1 MKSPN
6 VFFDVKFGNFQNTWE
21 SRGGAMNE
29 GTNCP
34 EKARQRERESLGV
47 QEWDSVAL
55 TKVEA
60 NMGGGGGATG
70 CMAQPVVLARGGAG
84 EGGGA
89 KGRMSAG
96 PCMGAGQGWLR
107 GGRQGGELL

>member
-1 MKSPN
+1 
-6 VFFDVKFGNFQNTWE
+6 
-21 SRGGAMNE
+21 MNE

-70 CMAQPVVLARGGAG
+70 CMAQPVVLARGGVG

-89 KGRMSAG
+89 KLGAHVGRAVH
-96 PCMGAGQGWLR
+96 
-107 GGRQGGELL
+107 GGRAGVVEGGQTRG